1 MRIYFIFVFIF
12 LYSSTMAQGIFE
24 GEFYN
29 PTKKLG
35 IGVIKVNT
43 EEINYYN
50 GINNK
55 KKFSESI
62 YTPKEVIPIF
72 FKPDYGIFLLICL
85 EEQQL
90 YYKVLSANNEVFY
103 VDKSSVIFLS
113 WEKFLKR
120 TTGIS
125 NLDWNT
131 NPLHRK
137 PTEISQNIKIKDE
150 NSIFEVEKVEKDW
163 IKIKNEDNPAEKGWI
178 KWRKDDKLLIELYL
192 LMLII
197 RY

>member
-1 MRIYFIFVFIF
+1 MRIYFIFVFII
-12 LYSSTMAQGIFE
+12 LYSSIMAQGVFE

-29 PTKKLG
+29 PTKNLG
-35 IGVIKVNT
+35 IGIIKVNT
-43 EEINYYN
+43 EEINYYKD
-50 GINNK
+50 INNK

-113 WEKFLKR
+113 WEKFLKG

-137 PTEISQNIKIKDE
+137 PTETSV
-150 NSIFEVEKVEKDW
+150 NSRIRDKEAIFEVKEVKKDW
-163 IKIKNEDNPAEKGWI
+163 IQIKNEENPAEKGWI
-178 KWRKDDKLLIELYL
+178 KWRKEDKLLIELYL
-192 LMLII
+192 LM
-197 RY
+197 

>member
-1 MRIYFIFVFIF
+1 MRIYFIFVFIL
-12 LYSSTMAQGIFE
+12 LYSSIMAQGVFE

-29 PTKKLG
+29 PTKNLG

-43 EEINYYN
+43 EEINYYKDM
-50 GINNK
+50 NNK

-72 FKPDYGIFLLICL
+72 FKPDYGIFFLICL

-103 VDKSSVIFLS
+103 LDKSSAIFLS

-178 KWRKDDKLLIELYL
+178 KWRKEDKLLIELYL
-192 LMLII
+192 LM
-197 RY
+197 

>member
-29 PTKKLG
+29 PTRGLG
-35 IGVIKVNT
+35 IGVLSVKMEKID
-43 EEINYYN
+43 YYN
-50 GINNK
+50 DAGGE
-55 KKFSESI
+55 KFSENI

-103 VDKSSVIFLS
+103 LDKSSAIFLS